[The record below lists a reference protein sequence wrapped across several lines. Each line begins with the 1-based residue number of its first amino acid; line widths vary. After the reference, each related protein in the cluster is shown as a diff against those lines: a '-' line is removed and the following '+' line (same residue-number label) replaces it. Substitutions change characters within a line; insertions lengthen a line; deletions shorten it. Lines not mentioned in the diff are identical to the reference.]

1 MGNEVPTTSTVA
13 VVVEPRAEDDV
24 SGGQKEDTDHMLVA
38 VSRSK
43 SGFISLHDQEPS
55 EEAPAAAL
63 RRRRRSS
70 LSTLTSILRLP
81 VET

>member
-38 VSRSK
+38 VPKPQSDVM
-43 SGFISLHDQEPS
+43 SLHDHEPS